1 MLVGQDGVP
10 GAAFGHICAAAS
22 LQQSTC
28 LPIRQESMRTAN
40 GDTVLDLHE
49 RAESVPF
56 DLKKPIGMTERSGSA
71 TEWHGWEIRE
81 GHRKQYIRT
90 HHAAS
95 CLIIGCVTS

>member
-56 DLKKPIGMTERSGSA
+56 DLKNPVRVIEGLFRNGREHRRDGGG
-71 TEWHGWEIRE
+71 HGPLR
-81 GHRKQYIRT
+81 RT
-90 HHAAS
+90 
-95 CLIIGCVTS
+95 L